1 MLQDSQ
7 YAWQSTDPAPVRSTS
22 KAVPAKEK
30 EASWL
35 ECYKPLAAGARRRR
49 VNARARHCYIAP
61 LAVTAIHSCCDR
73 RALKSVRQSTRQSHF
88 TPRRRERATAQP

>member
-35 ECYKPLAAGARRRR
+35 ECYKPLATGARRRR
-49 VNARARHCYIAP
+49 VNARE
-61 LAVTAIHSCCDR
+61 
-73 RALKSVRQSTRQSHF
+73 ALLH
-88 TPRRRERATAQP
+88 RATCGDSYS